1 MPGPQ
6 LFALGA
12 LVMLALVL
20 AAWVLMLRTGNAAW
34 VDVAWGFGMGALALL
49 FAALG
54 PGWRPRRELVGLLGG
69 LWGLRLGLHLAL
81 RTAAEGRED
90 ARYTR
95 LRQAWGGNLPLKFL
109 GFFLFQGL
117 LDLALAWPFLAAC
130 LDTQARLPGVAWVGA
145 ALWALALAGE
155 ALADAQL
162 RRFKAGPA
170 GREQVCDRGL
180 WRFSRH
186 PNYFFQWLAWVG
198 CFLLAL
204 PAPLGWTTAA
214 SPLLILFFLLRVTGI
229 PATEDQALASRGE
242 AYQRYQRTT
251 SPFIPWFPRRLPHA

>member
-1 MPGPQ
+1 MSGLQ
-6 LFALGA
+6 LLGLGA

-20 AAWVLMLRTGNAAW
+20 TAWVLMLRTGNAAW
-34 VDVAWGFGMGALALL
+34 VDVAWGFGMGSLALL
-49 FAALG
+49 FAGLG

-69 LWGLRLGLHLAL
+69 LWGLRLGLHLAV
-81 RTAAEGRED
+81 RTAAAGRED

-95 LRQAWGGNLPLKFL
+95 LRQAWGGNISLKFL
-109 GFFLFQGL
+109 AFFLFQGL

-130 LDTQARLPGVAWVGA
+130 LDAQARLPGVAWTGA
-145 ALWALALAGE
+145 ALWALALGGE

-170 GREQVCDRGL
+170 GREGVCDQGL
-180 WRFSRH
+180 WRLSRH

-229 PATEDQALASRGE
+229 PATEEQALASRGG
-242 AYQRYQRTT
+242 AYVRYQRAT
-251 SPFIPWFPRRLPHA
+251 SPFIPWFPRRPPHA

>member
-6 LFALGA
+6 LLGLGA

-20 AAWVLMLRTGNAAW
+20 TAWVQMQRTGNAAW
-34 VDVAWGFGMGALALL
+34 VDVAWGVGMGALALL
-49 FAALG
+49 FAVLG
-54 PGWRPRRELVGLLGG
+54 RGWRPRRELVGLLGG
-69 LWGLRLGLHLAL
+69 LWGLRLGLHLAV

-95 LRQAWGGNLPLKFL
+95 LRQAWGGNMPLKFL
-109 GFFLFQGL
+109 AFFLFQGL

-130 LDTQARLPGVAWVGA
+130 LDTQARLPGVAWAGA
-145 ALWALALAGE
+145 ALWALALGGE

-170 GREQVCDRGL
+170 GREGVCDQGL
-180 WRFSRH
+180 WRLSRH

-198 CFLLAL
+198 SFLLAL
-204 PAPLGWTTAA
+204 PAPLGWTAAA
-214 SPLLILFFLLRVTGI
+214 SPLLILFLLLRVTGI
-229 PATEDQALASRGE
+229 PATEEQALASRGA
-242 AYQRYQRTT
+242 AYARYQRAT

>member
-1 MPGPQ
+1 MPGLQ
-6 LFALGA
+6 LLGLGA
-12 LVMLALVL
+12 LVMLALGL
-20 AAWVLMLRTGNAAW
+20 AAWALMLRTGNAAW

-54 PGWRPRRELVGLLGG
+54 PGWHPRRELVGLLGG
-69 LWGLRLGLHLAL
+69 LWGLRLGLHLAV

-95 LRQAWGGNLPLKFL
+95 LRQAWGGNMPLKFL
-109 GFFLFQGL
+109 AFFLFQGL

-130 LDTQARLPGVAWVGA
+130 LDTQARLPGVAWAGA
-145 ALWALALAGE
+145 ALWALALGGE

-170 GREQVCDRGL
+170 GREGVCDQGL
-180 WRFSRH
+180 WRLSRH

-198 CFLLAL
+198 SFLLAL
-204 PAPLGWTTAA
+204 PAPLGWTAAA
-214 SPLLILFFLLRVTGI
+214 SPLLILFLLLRVTGI
-229 PATEDQALASRGE
+229 PATEEQALASRGA
-242 AYQRYQRTT
+242 AYARYQRAT

>member
-6 LFALGA
+6 LLAWGA

-34 VDVAWGFGMGALALL
+34 VDVAWAIGMGALALL
-49 FAALG
+49 FAVLG

-81 RTAAEGRED
+81 RTAADRRED
-90 ARYTR
+90 ARYAR
-95 LRQAWGGNLPLKFL
+95 LRQAWGGNIALKFL

-130 LDTQARLPGVAWVGA
+130 LDTREPMAGVAWAGA
-145 ALWALALAGE
+145 GVWSAALAGE

-162 RRFKAGPA
+162 ARFRADPGSRGK
-170 GREQVCDRGL
+170 VCAAGL
-180 WRFSRH
+180 WRLSRH

-198 CFLLAL
+198 CFLVAL

-229 PATEDQALASRGE
+229 PATEEQALASRGD
-242 AYQRYQRTT
+242 AYRRYQQAT
-251 SPFIPWFPRRLPHA
+251 SAFIPWFPRRRPHA